1 MADSKVLGDFG
12 ERVACLYLKSKGY
25 KIMERNYSENWS
37 QGPEKGEIDIIV
49 EKKGV
54 ICFIEVKTLA
64 QAKLGVFHPEDKINS
79 RKQRQIARM
88 AQDWLSKNKIPMDSK
103 WQIDAVSV
111 KVDLDSKKAKIRH
124 LENIVSD
131 I

>member
-1 MADSKVLGDFG
+1 MGGSKELGDYG
-12 ERVACLYLKSKGY
+12 ERVACFYLKNKGY
-25 KIMERNYSENWS
+25 KILERNYSKRWVG
-37 QGPEKGEIDIIV
+37 GPEKGEIDIIAI
-49 EKKGV
+49 KKGI

-64 QAKLGVFHPEDKINS
+64 QAKLSAFHPEDKIDFH
-79 RKQRQIARM
+79 KQKQIVRM
-88 AQDWLSKNKIPMDSK
+88 AQDWLSGNKIPMDSK

-111 KVDLDSKKAKIRH
+111 KIDLNTKKAKIRH

>member
-1 MADSKVLGDFG
+1 MGSSRELGDFG
-12 ERVACLYLKSKGY
+12 ERVACFYLKNKGY
-25 KIMERNYSENWS
+25 KILERNYSENWS
-37 QGPEKGEIDIIV
+37 QGPEKGEVDIIAI
-49 EKKGV
+49 KKGI

-64 QAKLGVFHPEDKINS
+64 QAKLIAFRPEDKINFH
-79 RKQRQIARM
+79 KQRQIAKM
-88 AQDWLSKNKIPMDSK
+88 AQDWLLKNKIPLDAK

-111 KVDLDSKKAKIRH
+111 MIDLNTKTAKIRH